1 MSDPKIVAELKAAAE
16 DSLSRGFAI
25 LTCEP
30 HDKAPYSKYSPHAVN
45 SSTRVPEV
53 ALAPWIAGEE
63 ANYGVGCGPSN
74 LTVVDCDHGLNNVE
88 EFETWRAL
96 HGMPDT
102 FTVRTGR
109 RTNELTGLPEYGVQ
123 MYYSGAV
130 ATCPFTIGT
139 VIGELRGI
147 GAYVCGPGSIHPISG
162 EKYAILK
169 DIPVV
174 PLPEGLVTLAKGATK
189 DKLNYTP
196 KSAGGSLIPAGNRWI
211 HLQSKA
217 GTFRNAG
224 LDEDGIYEALKNF
237 AANNC
242 EDGANYPDEKIKA
255 LASAATNVFV
265 ATEPTPV
272 VFFGDDTKK
281 ISVSMDESPV
291 YADEGDWMG
300 DLAHHV
306 SDGTFIPLSFARTQ
320 IKTILATAVNGLAG
334 FPNQPD
340 LHLKQWSML
349 VSSQPE
355 SGKGESWKRTGESSL
370 ATFIKKASVG
380 LPMSGYFSSG
390 EHMVKYLADPENGMP
405 NNGHGGKSC
414 LVYFDELKALFEKG
428 GSQNSTLFSKMIE
441 LYDREDSSAG
451 SLSHEGGSFQNVS
464 LSITGGFTG
473 ASFDAAVAG
482 KGAGGD
488 GFLSRCVLAYTGD
501 ITHCG
506 DWQEQNTVVINAL
519 GGKMHKRY
527 ADLLQSF
534 LDKKKADEG
543 NAEADPLKWRFIPV
557 EDAESKQLREDFQK
571 WIFNKRNE
579 HNEKHP
585 GLGYM
590 SRLEA
595 HFKRDLLMRVIFSDD
610 QTITPDK
617 VKRAVEWAKHELYL
631 REELWPVDR
640 GGVVTRMESSI
651 IRALEKHEHLTKI
664 ELQRFCNVKR
674 SESGGVGTFNM
685 AWKNMLQGDV
695 VEVVG
700 RTHKNTEKYGLREG
714 F

>member
-1 MSDPKIVAELKAAAE
+1 VAGLKASVE
-16 DSLSRGFAI
+16 DALSRGFAV

-30 HDKAPYSKYSPHAVN
+30 LGKTPYAKYSPHAVN

-53 ALAPWIAGEE
+53 ALAAWDAGEE

-74 LTVVDCDHGLNNVE
+74 LTVVDCDHGLDTVE
-88 EFETWRAL
+88 DFEKWRTE
-96 HGMPDT
+96 HGLAET

-109 RTNELTGLPEYGVQ
+109 RNNDITGKPEFGAQ

-139 VIGELRGI
+139 VVGELRGI

-169 DIPVV
+169 DIPIV
-174 PLPEGLVTLAKGATK
+174 PLPDGLVTLAKGATK
-189 DKLNYTP
+189 TKLEYTP
-196 KSAGGSLIPAGNRWI
+196 KSAGGALIPAGNRWI

-224 LDEDGIYEALKNF
+224 LDEDGIYLALKNF
-237 AANNC
+237 AENNC

-255 LASAATNVFV
+255 LASAAVNVFD
-265 ATEPTPV
+265 ATEATPV

-281 ISVSMDESPV
+281 ISVSMDELP
-291 YADEGDWMG
+291 AEAAEGDWIG

-306 SDGTFIPLSFARTQ
+306 SDGTFIPLGFARAQ
-320 IKTILATAVNGLAG
+320 IKTILAASINGLIG
-334 FPNQPD
+334 FPSQPD
-340 LHLKQWSML
+340 IHMKQWTML

-355 SGKGESWKRTGESSL
+355 SGKGESWKRTAEAAL
-370 ATFIKKASVG
+370 ATYLKKTSVG
-380 LPMSGYFSSG
+380 LPKAGYFSSG
-390 EHMVKYLADPENGMP
+390 EHMVKYLADPENGFP
-405 NNGHGGKSC
+405 ENGIANGKNI
-414 LVYFDELKALFEKG
+414 LVYFDELKTLFEKG
-428 GSQNSTLFSKMIE
+428 GSVGSTLFSKMIE

-451 SLSHEGGSFQNVS
+451 SLSHEGGEFKNIA
-464 LSITGGFTG
+464 LNFTGGFTG
-473 ASFDAAVAG
+473 SSFDAAIAG

-506 DWQEQNTVVINAL
+506 DWQDQDTVSINL
-519 GGKMHKRY
+519 LSKKMLTRY
-527 ADLLQSF
+527 SALLQLY
-534 LDKKKADEG
+534 LDKKKADDG
-543 NAEADPLKWRFIPV
+543 KADINPIVWRFIP
-557 EDAESKQLREDFQK
+557 EEAADAKQIRTDFQK
-571 WIFNKRNE
+571 WIFNKRKE

-595 HFKRDLLMRVIFSDD
+595 HFKRDLLMRAVFSGME
-610 QTITPDK
+610 TVLPIITGEMAT
-617 VKRAVEWAKHELYL
+617 RAVSWAKHELYL

-640 GGVVTRMESSI
+640 GTVTTRMEASI

-674 SESGGVGTFNM
+674 SESGGVGTFVQ
-685 AWKNMLQGDV
+685 AWKNLLQGDV

-700 RTHKNTEKYGLREG
+700 RTHKGTEKFGLREG

>member
-1 MSDPKIVAELKAAAE
+1 MSDPKIVADLKAAVE
-16 DSLSRGFAI
+16 DALSRGFAV

-30 HDKAPYSKYSPHAVN
+30 LGKAPYAKYSPHAVN

-53 ALAPWIAGEE
+53 ALAAWNAGEE

-74 LTVVDCDHGLNNVE
+74 LTVVDCDHGLVT
-88 EFETWRAL
+88 FEDFEAWRTA
-96 HGMPDT
+96 HGLADT

-109 RTNELTGLPEYGVQ
+109 RKNELTGEPEFGAQ
-123 MYYSGAV
+123 MYYSGSV

-139 VIGELRGI
+139 VVGELRGI

-169 DIPVV
+169 DIPIV

-189 DKLNYTP
+189 TKLEYTP
-196 KSAGGSLIPAGNRWI
+196 KSAGGALIPAGNRWI

-224 LDEDGIYEALKNF
+224 LDEDGIYLALKNF
-237 AANNC
+237 AENNC

-255 LASAATNVFV
+255 LASAAVNVFD
-265 ATEPTPV
+265 ATEATPV

-281 ISVSMDESPV
+281 FDTNLLEEPDDTI
-291 YADEGDWMG
+291 EGDWMG
-300 DLAHHV
+300 TMSHLVA
-306 SDGTFIPLSFARTQ
+306 DGTFIPLGFARAQ
-320 IKTILATAVNGLAG
+320 IKTILATAINGLVG
-334 FPNQPD
+334 FPSQPD
-340 LHLKQWSML
+340 LHLKQWTML
-349 VSSQPE
+349 ISSQPE
-355 SGKGESWKRTGESSL
+355 SGKGASWKRTGESSL
-370 ATFIKKASVG
+370 ATFIKKSSIG
-380 LPMSGYFSSG
+380 LPKSGYFSSG
-390 EHMVKYLADPENGMP
+390 EHMVKYLADPENGFP
-405 NNGHGGKSC
+405 ANGIGGKNI
-414 LVYFDELKALFEKG
+414 LAYFDEMKALFEKG
-428 GSQNSTLFSKMIE
+428 SSQNSTLFSKMIE

-451 SLSHEGGSFQNVS
+451 SLSHEGGEFTNIN
-464 LSITGGFTG
+464 LSMTGGFTG
-473 ASFDAAVAG
+473 ASFDAAIAG

-501 ITHCG
+501 VKHIG
-506 DWQEQNTVVINAL
+506 DWNEQDTVAINTLAQTML
-519 GGKMHKRY
+519 KRY
-527 ADLLQSF
+527 SELLQSY
-534 LDKKKADEG
+534 LDKKKADDG
-543 NAEADPLKWRFIPV
+543 NAEADPLKWRFIPT
-557 EDAESKQLREDFQK
+557 ETPEAKQLRMNFQK
-571 WIFNKRNE
+571 WIFEKRKE

-585 GLGYM
+585 GAGYL
-590 SRLEA
+590 SRLES
-595 HFKRDLLMRVIFSDD
+595 HFKRDLLLRVIFSEDKE
-610 QTITPDK
+610 ITPDK
-617 VKRAVEWAKHELYL
+617 VNRAVSWAKHELYL

-640 GGVVTRMESSI
+640 GSVVTRMEGAI
-651 IRALEKHEHLTKI
+651 IRALEKHEHLTKV

-700 RTHKNTEKYGLREG
+700 RTHKGTEKFGLREG